1 MKLPESRHL
10 EMLIADPLLQ
20 IAPHCL
26 LVGQTPKDRLAKA
39 EARYDDER
47 GGYPASVH
55 FDEDNKRDQHRYQ
68 GNDKSRQL
76 SLIPSCS
83 FSNEGSIHGH
93 YREQGG

>member
-10 EMLIADPLLQ
+10 EMLIADPILQ
-20 IAPHCL
+20 IAPNCL
-26 LVGQTPKDRLAKA
+26 LVGQAAKDRLAKA

-55 FDEDNKRDQHRYQ
+55 FDEDNQRDQHLDQ

-76 SLIPSCS
+76 SRHPSCA
-83 FSNEGSIHGH
+83 FSSEGSIHGH